1 MFAVKGFD
9 QASAFWFG
17 PGAMLLD
24 DVHGR
29 GQD

>member
-9 QASAFWFG
+9 QASAFWFSPDG
-17 PGAMLLD
+17 VIPDG
-24 DVHGR
+24 VHGG

>member
-9 QASAFWFG
+9 QASAFWFI
-17 PGAMLLD
+17 PGAVLLD